1 MLLRPGKPYFR
12 LFYPFQATC
21 NMHLHASLRQARLP
35 IHNGKHIT
43 CTCAPRT
50 LPRRHER
57 PDLALSKSSSRT
69 KKSAMSSDKV
79 LAGPS
84 AACCLRG
91 TIHTGSPSGTI
102 SEIAGVQTYVATPS
116 ADKAKGNIVLY
127 FPDVFG
133 LFTNGQLIMDG
144 FAEAGYLVFGPDYF
158 RGVRQLFES
167 PLRVIA
173 TTSHRMNAYF

>member
-1 MLLRPGKPYFR
+1 MY
-12 LFYPFQATC
+12 
-21 NMHLHASLRQARLP
+21 LHASLRQARDYQSTTESIYVCMRPRLARSHQP
-35 IHNGKHIT
+35 ILIILDPHS
-43 CTCAPRT
+43 
-50 LPRRHER
+50 EQ
-57 PDLALSKSSSRT
+57 
-69 KKSAMSSDKV
+69 KSAMSSDKV

-116 ADKAKGNIVLY
+116 ADKANGNVVLY

-158 RGVRQLFES
+158 RGVR
-167 PLRVIA
+167 I
-173 TTSHRMNAYF
+173 